1 MSKRDSVFKTMVV
14 DVEFENGEKRPYT
27 FVTDWA
33 KIRFAMDE
41 QFNDTGCAAD
51 DSECLQD
58 RIVELLKWNGA
69 VGAILRRSFAG
80 EESV

>member
-1 MSKRDSVFKTMVV
+1 MSKKDKAFKTMVV
-14 DVEFENGEKRPYT
+14 DVEFEDGGKRPYT

-41 QFNDTGCAAD
+41 QFNDTGCAVGD
-51 DSECLQD
+51 FERLQD
-58 RIVELLKWNGA
+58 RIAELLKWNGA

-80 EESV
+80 EARI

>member
-1 MSKRDSVFKTMVV
+1 MSKKDKAFKMMVV
-14 DVEFENGEKRPYT
+14 DVKFEDGEKRPYV

-41 QFNDTGCAAD
+41 QFNDTGCAD
-51 DSECLQD
+51 GDFKRLQD

-69 VGAILRRSFAG
+69 VDARLRRSFAG
-80 EESV
+80 EENV